1 MAAKKKTGSTKKE
14 EENVVL
20 EYLTKVNRPYS
31 ATDIFNNL
39 HAKYT
44 KGSITKALDQLVKD
58 ESIMS
63 KAYGKST
70 IYSTKQSMD
79 DVPSEEEVRA
89 MEKSLEEL
97 TERHNELVSENKT
110 LDQVL
115 AKTRSEPTTD
125 EAKKLL
131 EKAKT
136 EVYFAHVENEQL
148 KEKLEKLKSGTV
160 LIPPEKR
167 KRANDDFDTYR
178 QLWKKRRGMF
188 REIFKTVTEHYPG
201 KPSDLKE
208 ELGIEEDPI
217 PFEQDPLVN

>member
-1 MAAKKKTGSTKKE
+1 MVKKKAGSTKKE
-14 EENVVL
+14 EETAVL

-44 KGSITKALDQLVKD
+44 KGSIAKALDQLVKD

-70 IYSTKQSMD
+70 IYSAIQSLD
-79 DVPSEEEVRA
+79 DVPSEEEVKA

-97 TERHNELVSENKT
+97 TEKHEALASENKR

-115 AKTRSEPTTD
+115 AKTKSEPTTD
-125 EAKKLL
+125 EAKELL

-136 EVYFAHVENEQL
+136 ENEQL

-201 KPSDLKE
+201 NPSELKE